1 MKRALITAALC
12 TGLIAGPAFA
22 QTTGSTS
29 KNAGGPD
36 TMSTQERDMYKA
48 NTDFAGFFTDDTMVE
63 VRSDE
68 EVAMTY
74 QNMTEDRQEAIRR
87 DCEKTFNNRGVY
99 GEATLGLCTKIMD
112 M

>member
-1 MKRALITAALC
+1 MKHTLIAAALC
-12 TGLIAGPAFA
+12 TGLIAGPAVA

-48 NTDFAGFFTDDTMVE
+48 NPDFAGFFTDENMGEMKTG
-63 VRSDE
+63 E

-74 QNMTEDRQEAIRR
+74 EGLSEDRQEALRR

-99 GEATLGLCTKIMD
+99 GEATLGLCSQIME